1 MSQPNKHE
9 QGRIDSIHR
18 QLQKTLKSLE
28 TLNVYLIVNG
38 RDNQIAR
45 TVNDVMEHLEIAIE
59 KLEPIVSG
67 GDRRE

>member
-28 TLNVYLIVNG
+28 TLNVYLEVND
-38 RDNQIAR
+38 RENQVIWA
-45 TVNDVMEHLEIAIE
+45 VNDVMEYLQISIE
-59 KLEPIVSG
+59 KLEPLVLTK
-67 GDRRE
+67 REVL